1 MQRKNEEMLHCFI
14 SLGINIF
21 LPFHLVRFSMLGPL
35 FLPKAAFCKD
45 KSSGAGEITQCVS
58 ACCVLANPVCQLD
71 IAGVLASLMSS

>member
-1 MQRKNEEMLHCFI
+1 
-14 SLGINIF
+14 
-21 LPFHLVRFSMLGPL
+21 MLGPL